1 MNQKYFDPIPR
12 QTTQTN
18 DATTTT
24 CFPNQPCTWK
34 MYLIR
39 EKRPEYA
46 HLNSKGVFVKNDYPP
61 SEYYCTISHFTNTLS
76 ANTSRYIDLRLQDTY
91 WNYYEADAVERA
103 YITQALR
110 MITGDPDFVF
120 DNY

>member
-1 MNQKYFDPIPR
+1 MRPLRLVLPTDLIPGK
-12 QTTQTN
+12 T
-18 DATTTT
+18 
-24 CFPNQPCTWK
+24 
-34 MYLIR
+34 YLIR

-61 SEYYCTISHFTNTLS
+61 SPHHCTISHFTNVRVIH
-76 ANTSRYIDLRLQDTY
+76 NTRYYDLRIQDTY

-103 YITQALR
+103 YITEALR
-110 MITGDPDFVF
+110 NITGDPDFIF

>member
-1 MNQKYFDPIPR
+1 MRPLHIVDPKDLRPG
-12 QTTQTN
+12 
-18 DATTTT
+18 
-24 CFPNQPCTWK
+24 K

-46 HLNSKGVFVKNDYPP
+46 HLNSKGIFVKNDYPI
-61 SEYYCTISHFTNTLS
+61 SDYHCTISHFTNVMITGNVS
-76 ANTSRYIDLRLQDTY
+76 IKHDLTLQDSY
-91 WNYYEADAVERA
+91 WNYYEADAVERS

-110 MITGDPDFVF
+110 EITGDPEFIF

>member
-1 MNQKYFDPIPR
+1 MRPLRLVLP
-12 QTTQTN
+12 TN
-18 DATTTT
+18 L
-24 CFPNQPCTWK
+24 QPGK

-61 SEYYCTISHFTNTLS
+61 SPYYCTMSHFTNVQS
-76 ANTSRYIDLRLQDTY
+76 NNNADVSIDLRLQDVY

-103 YITQALR
+103 YITEALR
-110 MITGDPDFVF
+110 IITGDPDFIF